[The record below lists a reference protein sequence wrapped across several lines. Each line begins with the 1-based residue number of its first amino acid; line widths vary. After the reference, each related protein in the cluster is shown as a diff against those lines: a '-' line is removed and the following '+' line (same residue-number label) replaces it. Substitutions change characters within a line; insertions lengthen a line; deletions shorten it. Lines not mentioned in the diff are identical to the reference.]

1 MEQRKQDINKLNQ
14 EIKTNEE
21 VIKALRGMQTIAVSK
36 ATDNEQEIREMRERL
51 EREKEITTIMAK
63 ENIKMRE
70 KIKLMEEKIK
80 CKQKHYE
87 DRGKELENMNIE
99 TQKITNEME
108 KQKQNWDREKETK
121 NQRIKTKTR
130 ENIIR
135 KTRNRTE
142 SSELKIWK
150 KSNDNDWTETSNRG
164 TTEKQCKI
172 SY

>member
-36 ATDNEQEIREMRERL
+36 ATDNEQEIEEMRKRL
-51 EREKEITTIMAK
+51 EQEKGITTIMAK

-70 KIKLMEEKIK
+70 KIKLMEEMIK

-108 KQKQNWDREKETK
+108 KQKRNWDREKETK

-135 KTRNRTE
+135 KTRNRNE
-142 SSELKIWK
+142 SSELKI
-150 KSNDNDWTETSNRG
+150 
-164 TTEKQCKI
+164 
-172 SY
+172 

>member
-1 MEQRKQDINKLNQ
+1 MEQQKQDINELNQ

-142 SSELKIWK
+142 SSKLKI
-150 KSNDNDWTETSNRG
+150 
-164 TTEKQCKI
+164 
-172 SY
+172 